1 MIDEYTIKPNR
12 IPTPRSSFDSPDV
25 CFLHGKHPEF
35 TSQPNAGYQLAVL
48 TATLIRLP
56 SSIFPVLVNFPTG
69 SLEMFTDWRLRK
81 VALWRIQNSKDY
93 IEEIIRTYF
102 LLISQSLCNPGM
114 LGIDGSFKIGER

>member
-69 SLEMFTDWRLRK
+69 SLEMFTEWRLRK
-81 VALWRIQNSKDY
+81 VGA
-93 IEEIIRTYF
+93 E
-102 LLISQSLCNPGM
+102 
-114 LGIDGSFKIGER
+114 GSSVEDPELEGLHRRDHSNIFSSDIAIVM